1 MPMKT
6 RRFQSTPQ
14 VEMNS
19 VNPTFD
25 RRGFLKWGASLPL
38 AMQSLSLR
46 ADEKNAESPR
56 RVIFIC
62 NSLGFYQPYL
72 QPRRQGDLSSSDY
85 LNSLS
90 LPEKVT
96 LIENLYHPGMETS
109 NHDSE
114 KSFLTGA
121 PRPEA
126 LGFENTVSVDQVLS
140 ESLGGDTRFPFLS
153 FSLYD
158 RGWGCSWNRQGAAIP
173 PQYREEA
180 IFNQLFGP
188 EDLTQRKRDLQRD
201 ELILAGLKEDLKSLT
216 AANQVSSSVTQYRE
230 LILQLEKQVA
240 HDRFW
245 LETEKPKVD
254 RTLSDDR
261 QFEFSTKIHNLFE
274 LAKLAFRTDS
284 TRVITFSMDWIYGAI
299 DVPGASGGWHTL
311 SHHGGRPEVL
321 KDLRCV
327 EVDILKHFNQF
338 LVELDAIPEGDGTL
352 LDYTTVVM
360 GSCFGDASNHTCH
373 QLPILVAG
381 GGHNHQQHRV
391 VDSGTPLCNLWLE
404 LLHHHNV
411 DGGHFGSSRQNMKL
425 LQG

>member
-1 MPMKT
+1 
-6 RRFQSTPQ
+6 
-14 VEMNS
+14 MNS
-19 VNPTFD
+19 LNPNLD
-25 RRGFLKWGASLPL
+25 RRGFLKCGAALPL
-38 AMQSLSLR
+38 AMQTISAR
-46 ADEKNAESPR
+46 GAERNAEPPQ

-62 NSLGFYQPYL
+62 NSLGFYKPYL
-72 QPRRQGDLSSSDY
+72 QPKSQGELSSSDY
-85 LNSLS
+85 LQALS

-126 LGFENTVSVDQVLS
+126 LGFENTVSVDQLLL
-140 ESLGGDTRFPFLS
+140 ETMGGDTRFPFLS

-180 IFNQLFGP
+180 IFNQLFRP
-188 EDLTQRKRDLQRD
+188 EDLTQRRRDLRRD
-201 ELILAGLKEDLKSLT
+201 EVILAGLKEDLKSS
-216 AANQVSSSVTQYRE
+216 AQSNEVSHSVNQYRDV
-230 LILQLEKQVA
+230 ISQLEKQVA

-254 RTLSDDR
+254 LTLSNDR
-261 QFEFSTKIHNLFE
+261 QYEFSTKIHNLFE

-338 LVELDAIPEGDGTL
+338 LVDLDAIPESQGTL
-352 LDYTTVVM
+352 LDHTTVVM

-373 QLPILVAG
+373 QLPIVVAG
-381 GGHNHQQHRV
+381 GGHQHQQHRV
-391 VDSGTPLCNLWLE
+391 LEPGTPLCNLWLE

-411 DGGHFGSSRQNMKL
+411 DAGEFGSSRHDMKL
-425 LQG
+425 LQS

>member
-1 MPMKT
+1 MGRSP
-6 RRFQSTPQ
+6 
-14 VEMNS
+14 
-19 VNPTFD
+19 VNLTFD
-25 RRGFLKWGASLPL
+25 RRGFLQWGAAMPL
-38 AMQSLSLR
+38 ALQTLR
-46 ADEKNAESPR
+46 LRGAERNSEPPK

-72 QPRRQGDLSSSDY
+72 QPKTQGDLSSSDY
-85 LNSLS
+85 LNALAV
-90 LPEKVT
+90 PEKVT

-121 PRPEA
+121 QRPEA
-126 LGFENTVSVDQVLS
+126 LGFTNTVSVDQVLV
-140 ESLGGDTRFPFLS
+140 EQMGGDTRFPFLS

-173 PQYREEA
+173 PQYREEE

-201 ELILAGLKEDLKSLT
+201 QIILATLKEDLRSLT
-216 AANQVSSSVTQYRE
+216 QSTDASVSASHYRN
-230 LILQLEKQVA
+230 LITQLEEQVA

-261 QFEFSTKIHNLFE
+261 KYEFSTKIHNLFE

-284 TRVITFSMDWIYGAI
+284 TRLITFSMDWIYGAI

-321 KDLRCV
+321 QDLRCV

-338 LVELDAIPEGDGTL
+338 LVDLDAIEESGGTL
-352 LDYTTVVM
+352 LDHTTVVM

-381 GGHNHQQHRV
+381 GGHAHQQHRV
-391 VDSGTPLCNLWLE
+391 VDRGTPLCNLWLE
-404 LLHHHNV
+404 LLHHHHIDAGN
-411 DGGHFGSSRQNMKL
+411 FGSSRQDMNL
-425 LQG
+425 LQR